1 MQRRTFVGVVVW
13 ILLAM
18 NHPFADSRPLA
29 QNERLTS
36 AAMRQQVGRLAALA
50 QVHAAWEWF
59 TAHARALTELQ
70 MELTRVPAPPFGE
83 AHRAEWL
90 RKRFVELG
98 LDEVHIDEAGN
109 VLGVRPGAVAGSKY
123 VAVTA
128 HIDTV
133 FPAGTPI
140 DVRND
145 AGRLYGPGISDNS
158 TGLTAMLAIIS
169 ALNAAGIV
177 NAAPIVFIGNVGEEG
192 EGDLRGM
199 RYIFNHP
206 RWKDAIA
213 YTLVIDG
220 GGADTIITEGIGS
233 RRFLATVHGPGGH
246 SWSDFGTP
254 NPITLLARAIDQFS
268 RTPMHAGAR
277 SAFNIGVI
285 SGGTSV
291 NSIPESASM
300 KVDIRSAA
308 PAELDRLEHA
318 LRDALIHATTDA
330 SGGERK
336 NAAVSY
342 ELKTIGNR
350 PAAELNPHAHI
361 LEVMQAVDA
370 QLGIASRQQ
379 RASTDA
385 NIPLSLGKEA
395 IAVGGGG
402 NGGGAHTMHEWYDP
416 TNRALGLRRILLAVL
431 ALSGVQ

>member
-1 MQRRTFVGVVVW
+1 MQRRTFLGVVAG
-13 ILLAM
+13 ILFAM
-18 NHPFADSRPLA
+18 NSLADSRPPA
-29 QNERLTS
+29 DAPAPS
-36 AAMRQQVGRLAALA
+36 AAVQQQVASLAGLP
-50 QVHAAWEWF
+50 QVRTAWEWF
-59 TAHARALTELQ
+59 GSHARDLTETQ

-90 RKRFVELG
+90 RARFVHLG

-109 VLGVRPGAVAGSKY
+109 VLGIRPGAVPGSKF
-123 VAVTA
+123 VALTA

-140 DVRND
+140 NVHRDG
-145 AGRLYGPGISDNS
+145 GRLLGPGISDNS
-158 TGLTAMLAIIS
+158 SGITAMLAVIS
-169 ALNAAGIV
+169 ALNAARIAT
-177 NAAPIVFIGNVGEEG
+177 AAPILFIGNVGEEG

-213 YTLVIDG
+213 YTLVVDG

-233 RRFLATVHGPGGH
+233 RRFLATIHGPGGH

-268 RTPMHAGAR
+268 RIPMQNASR

-308 PAELDRLEHA
+308 PSELDRLEHA
-318 LRDALIHATTDA
+318 LRDALVQATTSANPVD
-330 SGGERK
+330 RK
-336 NAAVSY
+336 SSLVGY
-342 ELKTIGNR
+342 ELKQIGNR
-350 PAAELNPHAHI
+350 PAADLNPNAHI
-361 LEVMQAVDA
+361 LQVMRSVDA

-385 NIPLSLGKEA
+385 NIPLSMGKEA
-395 IAVGGGG
+395 VALGGGG
-402 NGGGAHTMHEWYDP
+402 TGGGAHTLHEWYDP
-416 TNRALGLRRILLAVL
+416 TNRALGLRRIVLAVL
-431 ALSGVQ
+431 ALAGMK